1 MREEHAEDY
10 KGEGGSNEFLITCKT
25 NRDIVSPDGALP
37 FKLLLHFTERLEN
50 FKVLAA
56 EWDCQIGI

>member
-1 MREEHAEDY
+1 MREERAEDY
-10 KGEGGSNEFLITCKT
+10 KGEGGNSEFLITCKT
-25 NRDIVSPDGALP
+25 NRDIMRPDGALP
-37 FKLLLHFTERLEN
+37 SKLLLHFRERLKY

>member
-1 MREEHAEDY
+1 M
-10 KGEGGSNEFLITCKT
+10 
-25 NRDIVSPDGALP
+25 SPDGALP

-56 EWDCQIGI
+56 KWDCEIGI